1 LNQILTE
8 IDGLEELRG
17 VVVMGATNRPD
28 MVDPALLRPGRF
40 DRLVYIG
47 EPGRDDRA
55 KILAIHTR
63 YMPLEGSA
71 IEDLVEITKGLSED
85 GLEDLMLAAGT
96 DGHVSV
102 EDVRTRRAAIATI
115 NDEGL
120 QRYLRRRKIVDL
132 LTQQMMNLDDPV
144 RDRLLKEIAA
154 GTEGSSGQISMGSAG
169 RRPCSPCERAP
180 PREHLPL

>member
-1 LNQILTE
+1 MAPSIIFFDELDALAPARGGGSESRVIESVLNQILTE

-63 YMPLEGSA
+63 YMPLEA
-71 IEDLVEITKGLSED
+71 
-85 GLEDLMLAAGT
+85 
-96 DGHVSV
+96 
-102 EDVRTRRAAIATI
+102 
-115 NDEGL
+115 
-120 QRYLRRRKIVDL
+120 
-132 LTQQMMNLDDPV
+132 
-144 RDRLLKEIAA
+144 
-154 GTEGSSGQISMGSAG
+154 
-169 RRPCSPCERAP
+169 
-180 PREHLPL
+180 LP